1 MSWFITTLFYRLIEE
16 KASGAINDKDRILL
30 EKEAELKRMQEMLAA
45 MQAKM
50 QQQQWWQVPL
60 IIFSPIKFI
69 SYILNLLPALFLY
82 PNYSCIW
89 LLKLYILFSVGNI
102 CGILNHCT

>member
-50 QQQQWWQVPL
+50 QQQQ
-60 IIFSPIKFI
+60 
-69 SYILNLLPALFLY
+69 
-82 PNYSCIW
+82 
-89 LLKLYILFSVGNI
+89 
-102 CGILNHCT
+102 